1 MRYFLLL
8 LVSSLPLFAQ
18 TAIFPNGAAGDSQLK
33 VASNGNPTTPAS
45 TLATGIGVGDT
56 SIVVAN
62 GTIFPSNTIITIE
75 TEKIS
80 ICSKSGNTLTVG
92 TAQACPSSS
101 GRGFDG
107 TQPSAHG
114 IGTPIWLY
122 IDAWYHN
129 ATRAEIEAIESYL
142 LARTN
147 YKQTITNATAPV
159 VITASTHGQG
169 LVPTVQCWSNASPAR
184 LSACD
189 LYMDPNT
196 GNITLNASSISPFSG
211 FVIISAGH

>member
-1 MRYFLLL
+1 MRYFSLLL
-8 LVSSLPLFAQ
+8 LASFTASAQ
-18 TAIFPNGAAGDSQLK
+18 TAVFPNGAAGDSQLK
-33 VASNGNPTTPAS
+33 VASNGLANSPAS
-45 TLATGIGVGDT
+45 TLASSIGVGDT

-62 GTIFPSNTIITIE
+62 GTIFPSNTIITVE

-80 ICSKSGNTLTVG
+80 ICGKSGNTLTVG

-107 TQPSAHG
+107 TLAAPHG

-159 VITASTHGQG
+159 IIPASTHGQG
-169 LVPTVQCWSNASPAR
+169 LVPTIQCWSNASPAR

-189 LYMDPNT
+189 IYMDVNT
-196 GNITLNASSISPFSG
+196 GNITVNASAISPFSG